1 MTTFTRVA
9 IGAMFTAS
17 CLGATTDLFAQARS
31 GAPGPAQGRG
41 AGARAIAIAPPGM
54 SDDPLSG
61 PVVTNAPFSADA
73 ITTVTQILSDGTR
86 IEQTTTARF
95 YRDSAGRVRTEQP
108 ILGLAALDP
117 SNPPRTTISVMT
129 DPSSRLTYTLDPVS
143 RTARSSG
150 AGAVW
155 FTAASAA
162 TTTSLTADRLTTEQA
177 RTGAERARAAEQ
189 AAIAER
195 AVKAGYIVTLDN
207 SARRAVRV
215 EAGRVM
221 EGVRQPDEALGTRQ
235 MEGVA
240 AVGRRTKSVIP
251 TGQIGNDRPIEITD
265 ERWESPDLRLL
276 VRSHH
281 RDPRTGD
288 VEYRL
293 TNIVRAEP
301 PADLFTIPSEW
312 TIIGGANA
320 TPAAGAVIRVR

>member
-1 MTTFTRVA
+1 
-9 IGAMFTAS
+9 
-17 CLGATTDLFAQARS
+17 
-31 GAPGPAQGRG
+31 
-41 AGARAIAIAPPGM
+41 
-54 SDDPLSG
+54 
-61 PVVTNAPFSADA
+61 
-73 ITTVTQILSDGTR
+73 
-86 IEQTTTARF
+86 
-95 YRDSAGRVRTEQP
+95 
-108 ILGLAALDP
+108 
-117 SNPPRTTISVMT
+117 
-129 DPSSRLTYTLDPVS
+129 
-143 RTARSSG
+143 
-150 AGAVW
+150 
-155 FTAASAA
+155 
-162 TTTSLTADRLTTEQA
+162 LTADRLTTEQA